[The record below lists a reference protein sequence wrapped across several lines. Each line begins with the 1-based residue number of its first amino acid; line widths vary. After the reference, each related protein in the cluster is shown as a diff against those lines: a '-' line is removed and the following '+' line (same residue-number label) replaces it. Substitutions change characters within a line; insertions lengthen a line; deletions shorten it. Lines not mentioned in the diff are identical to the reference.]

1 MALPNLLRKR
11 IFRYFM
17 KKWTAVLMSVV
28 LLFSSFS
35 PAYAQEQKITF
46 DKLKEV
52 LKADLE
58 KINAFYAG
66 PYGKAIVGVGIGAL
80 YVIYRREKAAVAKL
94 KRELFDVK
102 YNIAHELEQV
112 PLGAFGDDYV
122 KAYGEALSRLQENYL
137 YHAPEQFIIDGVE
150 YSLREGQE
158 NLYLREAQ
166 KIVNTKLEKYKPK
179 WDMFIVRGDTPEI
192 TMWRMVDEINKEIRE
207 GIAKNHNMWPM
218 IFKKTGYKGT
228 GGGMRAVIGSV
239 GKNSLWILPLVL
251 FVSSGT
257 DAAAS
262 QKRIERIYQNPELI
276 FEVSAED
283 FNSSKDLAQACRAV
297 AAQVHELAQA
307 PQEELQQAVISS
319 AKERQA
325 YLSKQVFKDMMS
337 R

>member
-150 YSLREGQE
+150 YTLREGQE

-166 KIVNTKLEKYKPK
+166 KIVNAKLEKYKPK
-179 WDMFIVRGDTPEI
+179 WD
-192 TMWRMVDEINKEIRE
+192 KEIRE
-207 GIAKNHNMWPM
+207 GIAKNHHMWPM